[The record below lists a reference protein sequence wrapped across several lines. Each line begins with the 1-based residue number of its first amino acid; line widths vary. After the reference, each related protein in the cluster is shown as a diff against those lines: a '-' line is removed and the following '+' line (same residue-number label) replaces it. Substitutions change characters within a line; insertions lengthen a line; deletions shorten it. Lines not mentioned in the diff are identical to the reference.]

1 MRSSSSYFPNLVE
14 GVDDNGASAKS
25 ALQGTMTPMRQLMVF
40 VLLSLPAY
48 AEPAVLL
55 FPAVGTPGQVTLSG
69 RVLKHAPG
77 AGSSTFSKNLRR
89 LSTSNWEGAPVEVRY
104 AGLSAAVKSGHDGNF
119 SVTLSPADGA
129 RFEVG
134 YGTAEAHVSGATTG
148 SAVVQVL
155 APEAPFFVVS
165 DFDDTLAITN
175 VVKKPALVKAALLE
189 DEASQPPVE
198 GMAAF
203 YGCLAQDKPARPA
216 FALVSGSPVQ
226 YLGRIASF
234 LGRHA
239 FPTFGLYLRDLGPNT
254 LSGYKQPVIRELLKT
269 LPQPVV
275 LVGDSGEHDPEVYRE
290 LQAEFPGRVKA
301 VYIRNAGKAGDPK
314 RFEGMVL
321 FAHARDAAADA
332 VGRGLASRACVDAA
346 FGEPKETK

>member
-25 ALQGTMTPMRQLMVF
+25 AAQGTMTPMRQLMVF
-40 VLLSLPAY
+40 LLLSLPAS
-48 AEPAVLL
+48 AEPTVLL
-55 FPAVGTPGQVTLSG
+55 APAVGTPGQVTLSG

-77 AGSSTFSKNLRR
+77 AGSSTLSKNLRR
-89 LSTSNWEGAPVEVRY
+89 LSTSNWEGARVEVRY
-104 AGLSAAVKSGHDGNF
+104 AGRSASVTSGHDGDF
-119 SVTLSPADGA
+119 SVTLSPDGGTP
-129 RFEVG
+129 FEVG
-134 YGTAEAHVSGATTG
+134 YATAEAHVTGATTG

-175 VVKKPALVKAALLE
+175 VVKTRALVKAALLQ
-189 DEASQPPVE
+189 DEANQPAVE

-239 FPTFGLYLRDLGPNT
+239 FPTFGLYLRDLGPRT
-254 LSGYKQPVIRELLKT
+254 LSGYKQPVIRQLLEA

-301 VYIRNAGKAGDPK
+301 VYIRDAGKAQDRR

-332 VGRGLASRACVDAA
+332 VQRGLVTQACVEAA
-346 FGEPKETK
+346 FGAKEGAR